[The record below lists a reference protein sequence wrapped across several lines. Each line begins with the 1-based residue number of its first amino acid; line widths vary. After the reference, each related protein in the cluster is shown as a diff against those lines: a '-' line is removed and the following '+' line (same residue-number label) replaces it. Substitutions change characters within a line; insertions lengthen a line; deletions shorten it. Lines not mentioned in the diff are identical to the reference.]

1 MIEVDQV
8 VKNLNSFDAKFLG
21 MTVVAMIRE
30 YEDARESSE
39 RQTALLNVVVLMEK
53 LQARL
58 SPWHVRH
65 KDAIATAIAVV
76 GAVAG
81 VAGVVSGFLG

>member
-1 MIEVDQV
+1 MVR
-8 VKNLNSFDAKFLG
+8 NLNSLDAKFLG

-30 YEDARESSE
+30 YEEARESSE
-39 RQTALLNVVVLMEK
+39 RQAALLNVVVLMEK

-65 KDAIATAIAVV
+65 KDAIATGVAVV
-76 GAVAG
+76 GALAG
-81 VAGVVSGFLG
+81 AASVVSGFLGR